1 MPSNRL
7 LARPGNYRSDRKHQA
22 VCADCSA
29 STTVPFL
36 PTQNRPVYCSPC
48 FKARR
53 DATAPP
59 ESSSAERL
67 PGTDQRSVAPA
78 SGFAEMGLAATT
90 RKPCSE

>member
-7 LARPGNYRSDRKHQA
+7 LSRPRNYRSDRKYQA

-29 STTVPFL
+29 PTTVPFL

-59 ESSSAERL
+59 QGGCLARTNAQSPLL
-67 PGTDQRSVAPA
+67 PGLRKWGWQP
-78 SGFAEMGLAATT
+78 LP